1 MTISVKGLRSAITI
15 LMAACILVSCVS
27 CTGRSEA
34 IPNSILPNLPDGN
47 TSYYDQELVPLYDN
61 SSHNAVISASCA
73 SSDVLCLAIQGIQTR
88 EEMSENTSTICTYN
102 RLSATASLID
112 VSARIGS
119 DSMPLLTVDKN
130 GTIFV
135 FLFQGY
141 STGDSSLGY
150 FLVFS
155 DGTIGET
162 TSLEV
167 PENFTICSCVADSS
181 GNIYLGGP
189 GQILVFNSSG
199 KIQETVDETSLTGD
213 LFSLD
218 GGIYGLERSE
228 TTPRRTYI
236 AAIDEKSMRLGS
248 PVDVSSIIGSEDI
261 PYSGG
266 KYLFMNS
273 NSGISAIDPQTGDS
287 KIVFL
292 WKNCTIPAEDTSS
305 YQLVVGKD
313 DRMSILPVRTS
324 LMDFDA
330 ADLPDSY
337 GIYTLANNPDS
348 PLANR
353 TEIVVGGTNI
363 SGDPAIR
370 KRVNDFNNQNQ
381 DYRIVL
387 RDYCEDTVSL
397 EEDSEWE
404 QAMQAAKEKM
414 NLDILSG
421 NAPDILIGASE
432 DLLDTYAGKDLL
444 VDLLPLMKNGS
455 TFSSGDLVSSVLA
468 NLQDNGHL
476 YRLCTGFTI
485 HGIAGAET
493 LLGSRTGWTFEEFD
507 AFAKTLPENMQVFP
521 YSVTQTGLLEA
532 CYNSGTVDAPD
543 NWDALLDFAKMYG
556 HTDEEASNMS
566 SSTHTQLKNGRLA
579 LTEASIGSAFQYR
592 GLIGKFG
599 TDIELVG
606 FPAEEDSRPTFI
618 PANSVA
624 IMTSAKDTA
633 ACWEFLSTLFDE
645 EFQTAYKDSYL
656 SMLSSVLALQVDG
669 AKDPDYMPESGN
681 WDGENTAPLT
691 DEQVQDFYAIIQ
703 NAKLE
708 NLCDKDITA
717 ILAEESLYYFGDQK
731 SRDEVVSLISSRI
744 QTQTE
749 EKG

>member
-1 MTISVKGLRSAITI
+1 MRLSIKGLRSAIMI
-15 LMAACILVSCVS
+15 LVAAGMLVSCVS
-27 CTGRSEA
+27 CAGRSEA
-34 IPNSILPNLPDGN
+34 LPNSILANLPDGN
-47 TSYYDQELVPLYDN
+47 TSYFDQEFVPLYDN

-73 SSDVLCLAIQGIQTR
+73 SSDVSCLAIQEIQDPESQSGIV
-88 EEMSENTSTICTYN
+88 TSIHTYN
-102 RLSATASLID
+102 RSTAVTSSID
-112 VSARIGS
+112 VSERIGNGYFIS
-119 DSMPLLTVDKN
+119 LAIDKN
-130 GTIFV
+130 GTIYV
-135 FLFQGY
+135 FSYLRYGT
-141 STGDSSLGY
+141 SDSSFGY
-150 FLVFS
+150 FPVFS
-155 DGTIGET
+155 DGSIGEN

-167 PENFTICSCVADSS
+167 PENFAFYSCVADSN
-181 GNIYLGGP
+181 GNIFLGGS
-189 GQILVFNSSG
+189 GQILVFNNSG
-199 KIQETVDETSLTGD
+199 KIRETIDETSLTGD

-236 AAIDEKSMRLGS
+236 AAIDEKNKRLGA
-248 PVDVSSIIGSEDI
+248 PVDMSSIIGSEDI

-266 KYLFMNS
+266 KYLCMNS
-273 NSGISAIDPQTGDS
+273 NTGITGIDPQTGDS

-292 WKNCTIPAEDTSS
+292 WKNCTIPVEDTSS
-305 YQLVVGKD
+305 YQLVFGND
-313 DRMSILPVRTS
+313 DRMMLLPVRTNFMN
-324 LMDFDA
+324 LDI
-330 ADLPDSY
+330 ADLPDSF
-337 GIYTLANNPDS
+337 GIYTLTNNPDS

-353 TEIVVGGTNI
+353 TEIVVGGANI

-370 KRVNDFNNQNQ
+370 KCVNDFNNQNE

-397 EEDSEWE
+397 EDDYDWE
-404 QAMQAAKEKM
+404 KVKNAAKEKM

-432 DLLDTYAGKDLL
+432 DLLDIYAGKDLL
-444 VDLLPLMKNGS
+444 VDLLPLMSNDS
-455 TFSSGDLVSSVLA
+455 TFSSGDLVPSVLA

-493 LLGSRTGWTFEEFD
+493 LLGNRTGWTFEEFD

-532 CYNSGTVDAPD
+532 CYNSGTVDEPD

-592 GLIGKFG
+592 GLIGRFG

-624 IMTSAKDTA
+624 IMTSANDTA
-633 ACWEFLSTLFDE
+633 ACWEFLSTLFGE

-681 WDGENTAPLT
+681 WDGESTAPLT

-731 SRDEVVSLISSRI
+731 SREEVASLIAGRI
-744 QTQTE
+744 ETQTE
-749 EKG
+749 ERG